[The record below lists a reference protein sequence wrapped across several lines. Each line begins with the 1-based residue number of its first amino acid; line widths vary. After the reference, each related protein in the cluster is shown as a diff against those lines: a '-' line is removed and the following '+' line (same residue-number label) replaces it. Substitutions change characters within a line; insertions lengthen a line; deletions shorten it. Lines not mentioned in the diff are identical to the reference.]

1 MSSSFLQRLTR
12 HLSRMYRQPIRVFV
26 FHQVS
31 DVFAPETM
39 WECDWTQTE
48 AFKQKISALMKKYRF
63 ISLEAVREHL
73 AKDRWRF
80 RRYAALTADDGWESL
95 TGILPWLA
103 DRKIPVTLFLNP
115 SCLDGVHKNS
125 RETDRLLTKQEVLRL
140 IDAGK
145 PFISVASHGWTHKSC
160 DLMTMDEFEESVRA
174 AEAVLDELPAKA
186 PFFAFASGR
195 FTPAQVS
202 YLRDRKLVP
211 VFVDGKDNV
220 KDPASIH
227 RFCIDEGKIH
237 G

>member
-1 MSSSFLQRLTR
+1 
-12 HLSRMYRQPIRVFV
+12 
-26 FHQVS
+26 
-31 DVFAPETM
+31 
-39 WECDWTQTE
+39 
-48 AFKQKISALMKKYRF
+48 
-63 ISLEAVREHL
+63 
-73 AKDRWRF
+73 
-80 RRYAALTADDGWESL
+80 
-95 TGILPWLA
+95 
-103 DRKIPVTLFLNP
+103 
-115 SCLDGVHKNS
+115 VHKNS